1 MAQFFQSV
9 GDVLSTL
16 GSSFCVPVMLFIIA
30 LFMGCK
36 DRKRLELLYFVQL
49 D

>member
-16 GSSFCVPVMLFIIA
+16 GSSFCVPVML
-30 LFMGCK
+30 LLHYLWDVK

>member
-16 GSSFCVPVMLFIIA
+16 GSSFCVPGNAIYYCIIYG
-30 LFMGCK
+30 M
-36 DRKRLELLYFVQL
+36 
-49 D
+49 